1 MNERKA
7 SLASSEPRNRAPSEI
22 LLTAEFAAQAIGRPR
37 RW

>member
-7 SLASSEPRNRAPSEI
+7 SLASSEPRNRAPAEI
-22 LLTAEFAAQAIGRPR
+22 LLTAEFAAQAIGRLR